1 MNKLY
6 LHLYKNFGLTYLGAF
21 GMAACKMA
29 GVLEKYVYI
38 IPAVI
43 TLWGMIGACYNLALL
58 YKAETRLRKERSKT
72 IR

>member
-38 IPAVI
+38 IPAVVAV
-43 TLWGMIGACYNLALL
+43 WGVIGALYNSALIE
-58 YKAETRLRKERSKT
+58 KVSKDEKLN
-72 IR
+72 

>member
-29 GVLEKYVYI
+29 GVLETYVYI
-38 IPAVI
+38 IPAVVAV
-43 TLWGMIGACYNLALL
+43 WGVIGALYNSALIE
-58 YKAETRLRKERSKT
+58 KVSKDEKLN
-72 IR
+72 

>member
-6 LHLYKNFGLTYLGAF
+6 LHLYKNFGLAFLGEF
-21 GMAACKMA
+21 GIAACKMA

-43 TLWGMIGACYNLALL
+43 TLWGMIGACYNSTLID
-58 YKAETRLRKERSKT
+58 KVGRRLRKERSKT